1 MPPYGLIN
9 PGDQTQDEIDQQ
21 HSSGSGGPQHPE
33 ASAATRVVRGE
44 ELDNVAAEVARMQ
57 RSMDQM
63 MTLLENSPM
72 LQPPPPPVNAPLQ
85 PQESHTHHAVPP
97 HFQMQA
103 PQMANQFAGSSSN
116 NPFQRPGFASESQ
129 EQDPPLQPEPLKL
142 KDVYFSGEPGHL
154 LSFLR
159 TIRDF
164 LRQNSNFSSEKR
176 RVVWISRHFG
186 FHPAERKKTPS
197 PAENWYNSLVI
208 DNARQQGI
216 IDVYG
221 DLDGQP
227 FKLPTLASVSAF
239 LDGLIAVF
247 GDKFMRDNA
256 KRALEACKQRQLTI
270 GEYNSQFKSLVYL
283 VEDVEA
289 TRIEKY
295 TQGLN
300 PRIVRKAMSKQ
311 WINAKTLDE
320 KMELAS
326 DAAAQLDILALLPPD
341 PPAGSQLHPLSSTR
355 LGQPQPHPPR
365 PQRDPDAMEIDAA
378 RVLPSTA
385 GKSLLD
391 AARAICRARNLCF
404 RCLAPIVP
412 GVHTG
417 SLNCPNM
424 FISTEKRQAFVDQCR
439 RNQNGATQVNTSSI
453 SSIRAVPPP
462 PHNFLTY
469 QPIPPP
475 TPLPAQDCLQVSV
488 NDSAISS
495 DVVGSPA
502 PMGFD
507 EHYEDYDEEDC
518 ATVEVPLS
526 TVHVRLEGSNGSRLL
541 VPVSFRGPG
550 GSLVPATILV
560 DTGAMANFVNESF
573 VRQHGL
579 KIRDRNTPIRCVGFD
594 GREGVGGLVTQD
606 WVGMIQLSS
615 IDAKPFTL
623 QSSFGITRLGSV
635 DAIFG
640 LPWLDRQGWVASG
653 SLKGGHQFTL
663 GSTPLY
669 VIEST
674 SLGGKPEDELYT
686 PSP

>member
-1 MPPYGLIN
+1 MPPYGLPN
-9 PGDQTQDEIDQQ
+9 SGDQTQDEIDPQQ
-21 HSSGSGGPQHPE
+21 GSGSGGSHQPE
-33 ASAATRVVRGE
+33 TLATRVVRGE

-57 RSMDQM
+57 RSMDRM
-63 MTLLENSPM
+63 MTLLENSQL
-72 LQPPPPPVNAPLQ
+72 LQPPPPPNNVPLH
-85 PQESHTHHAVPP
+85 PQGNHTHHTVPP
-97 HFQMQA
+97 HFQQQA
-103 PQMANQFAGSSSN
+103 PPMTNQFVGPSTN
-116 NPFQRPGFASESQ
+116 NPFQRPTIPQ
-129 EQDPPLQPEPLKL
+129 EVPDLDSHLQPEPLRL

-154 LSFLR
+154 LSFLW

-186 FHPAERKKTPS
+186 FHPADRKKMPS

-208 DNARQQGI
+208 DNARQQGV

-227 FKLPTLASVSAF
+227 FNLPMLASVLAF

-247 GDKFMRDNA
+247 GDKFMRENA
-256 KRALEACKQRQLTI
+256 KRALDACKQRQLTI

-295 TQGLN
+295 AQGLN
-300 PRIVRKAMSKQ
+300 PRIVRNAMSKQ
-311 WINAKTLDE
+311 WVETKTLDE

-326 DAAAQLDILALLPPD
+326 DAAAQLDLLALLPPD

-355 LGQPQPHPPR
+355 FSQPPPQPPR

-378 RVLPSTA
+378 RVIPAPA

-412 GVHTG
+412 GVHTV

-424 FISTEKRQAFVDQCR
+424 YITNEKRQAFVDQCP
-439 RNQNGATQVNTSSI
+439 RNQTTSTPVSSI
-453 SSIRAVPPP
+453 KTIPATS
-462 PHNFLTY
+462 HHFLTY
-469 QPIPPP
+469 QPASPP
-475 TPLPAQDCLQVSV
+475 TPLPVPDCPQSTSEASGVDPCLQ
-488 NDSAISS
+488 SS
-495 DVVGSPA
+495 SR
-502 PMGFD
+502 GFD
-507 EHYEDYDEEDC
+507 EQYDDYEEEDC
-518 ATVEVPLS
+518 ATAEVPLA
-526 TVHVRLEGSNGSRLL
+526 TVQVRLEGSNGSRLL
-541 VPVSFRGPG
+541 VPVSFKGPG
-550 GSLVPATILV
+550 GLMIPATVLV

-573 VRQHGL
+573 VRQHDL
-579 KIRDRNTPIRCVGFD
+579 KIRPRNTPIRCVGFD

-606 WVGMIQLSS
+606 WAGMIQLST
-615 IDAKPFTL
+615 IDSKPFTL

-674 SLGGKPEDELYT
+674 SSGGKPEDELYA

>member
-1 MPPYGLIN
+1 MPPYGLID
-9 PGDQTQDEIDQQ
+9 PGDQTQEEIDHQR
-21 HSSGSGGPQHPE
+21 SSGSGGHQHQEAPAPE
-33 ASAATRVVRGE
+33 RVVRGE
-44 ELDNVAAEVARMQ
+44 ELDNVVAEVARMQ
-57 RSMDQM
+57 RSMDRM

-72 LQPPPPPVNAPLQ
+72 LQPPPPPVNVPPQ
-85 PQESHTHHAVPP
+85 PQVTHTHHAVPP
-97 HFQMQA
+97 HFQQ
-103 PQMANQFAGSSSN
+103 QTSFAGPATN
-116 NPFQRPGFASESQ
+116 NPFQRLGMDSEN
-129 EQDPPLQPEPLKL
+129 QDQDSLLQPEPLKL
-142 KDVYFSGEPGHL
+142 KDVYFSGEPAHL

-208 DNARQQGI
+208 DNARQQGV

-311 WINAKTLDE
+311 WIDAKTLDD

-341 PPAGSQLHPLSSTR
+341 PPAGSQHHPLSSTR
-355 LGQPQPHPPR
+355 FGHPQPHAPR
-365 PQRDPDAMEIDAA
+365 PPRDPDAMEIDAT
-378 RVLPSTA
+378 RVLPSPA

-439 RNQNGATQVNTSSI
+439 RNQNVAAPSNTSAV
-453 SSIRAVPPP
+453 SSIRTVPPP
-462 PHNFLTY
+462 SFLTY
-469 QPIPPP
+469 QPTPPP
-475 TPLPAQDCLQVSV
+475 APLPTQDRLQPSYS
-488 NDSAISS
+488 DSSAPS
-495 DVVGSPA
+495 DTGESPA
-502 PMGFD
+502 SMGFD
-507 EHYEDYDEEDC
+507 EHYEDYEEEDC
-518 ATVEVPLS
+518 ATVEVPLA
-526 TVHVRLEGSNGSRLL
+526 TVQVRLEGSNGNRLL

-550 GSLVPATILV
+550 GSLIPATILV

-573 VRQHGL
+573 VRKYGL
-579 KIRDRNTPIRCVGFD
+579 KVRDRTTPIRCVGFD

-606 WVGMIQLSS
+606 WAGMIQLSS
-615 IDAKPFTL
+615 IDSKPFTL

-669 VIEST
+669 VIESA
-674 SLGGKPEDELYT
+674 SLGGKPGDELYT

>member
-9 PGDQTQDEIDQQ
+9 TGDQTQEEIDQQ
-21 HSSGSGGPQHPE
+21 HLSGSGDPQHPD

-44 ELDNVAAEVARMQ
+44 ELDSVAAE
-57 RSMDQM
+57 
-63 MTLLENSPM
+63 
-72 LQPPPPPVNAPLQ
+72 
-85 PQESHTHHAVPP
+85 PQTS
-97 HFQMQA
+97 
-103 PQMANQFAGSSSN
+103 FAGPSSN
-116 NPFQRPGFASESQ
+116 NPFQHPGFASENQ
-129 EQDPPLQPEPLKL
+129 DQDPQPQPEPPKL

-208 DNARQQGI
+208 DNARQQGV

-247 GDKFMRDNA
+247 GNKFMRDNA

-270 GEYNSQFKSLVYL
+270 GEHNSQFKSLVYL

-300 PRIVRKAMSKQ
+300 PRIVWKAMSKQ
-311 WINAKTLDE
+311 WIDAKTLDD

-341 PPAGSQLHPLSSTR
+341 PPAGSQHHPLSSTR
-355 LGQPQPHPPR
+355 FGHPQPHPPR
-365 PQRDPDAMEIDAA
+365 PPRDPDAMEIDAA

-439 RNQNGATQVNTSSI
+439 RNQNGATQANTSAV
-453 SSIRAVPPP
+453 SSIRTVPSPS
-462 PHNFLTY
+462 HNFLTY

-475 TPLPAQDCLQVSV
+475 APLLAQDQPHVLFK
-488 NDSAISS
+488 DSLVPS
-495 DVVGSPA
+495 DAAESPA

-507 EHYEDYDEEDC
+507 EHYEDYEEEDC
-518 ATVEVPLS
+518 ATVEVPLA
-526 TVHVRLEGSNGSRLL
+526 TVQVRLEGSNGSRLL

-550 GSLVPATILV
+550 GSLIPATILV

-579 KIRDRNTPIRCVGFD
+579 KIRDRTTPIRCVGFD
-594 GREGVGGLVTQD
+594 GREGVGGLVTRD
-606 WVGMIQLSS
+606 WAGMIQLSS
-615 IDAKPFTL
+615 IDSKPFTL

-663 GSTPLY
+663 GSTP
-669 VIEST
+669 ST
-674 SLGGKPEDELYT
+674 
-686 PSP
+686 

>member
-9 PGDQTQDEIDQQ
+9 SGDQTQDDIDPQQ
-21 HSSGSGGPQHPE
+21 GSGSRGPHQQETSETP
-33 ASAATRVVRGE
+33 ATRVVRGE
-44 ELDNVAAEVARMQ
+44 ELDQVSAEVARMQ
-57 RSMDQM
+57 RSMDRM
-63 MTLLENSPM
+63 MTLLENSPL
-72 LQPPPPPVNAPLQ
+72 LQPPPHPANVPLQ
-85 PQESHTHHAVPP
+85 PHENHTHHAPPP
-97 HFQMQA
+97 HFHQQI
-103 PQMANQFAGSSSN
+103 PPMATQSADSTSN
-116 NPFQRPGFASESQ
+116 NPFQRPVFAQEVP
-129 EQDPPLQPEPLKL
+129 EQDTQLQPEPLRL

-159 TIRDF
+159 LIRDF
-164 LRQNSNFSSEKR
+164 LRQNQNFSSEKR
-176 RVVWISRHFG
+176 RVVWISCHFG

-227 FKLPTLASVSAF
+227 FKLPMLASVSAF

-247 GDKFMRDNA
+247 GDKFMRENA

-300 PRIVRKAMSKQ
+300 PRIVWKAMSKQ
-311 WINAKTLDE
+311 WIDAKTLDE

-355 LGQPQPHPPR
+355 LGHPPPQPPR

-378 RVLPSTA
+378 RVIPATA
-385 GKSLLD
+385 NKSILD

-412 GVHTG
+412 GIHTG

-424 FISTEKRQAFVDQCR
+424 FITNEKRQAFVEQCR
-439 RNQNGATQVNTSSI
+439 RNQTTSTPV
-453 SSIRAVPPP
+453 SSIRTFPPN
-462 PHNFLTY
+462 PHTFLTY
-469 QPIPPP
+469 QPAPPP
-475 TPLPAQDCLQVSV
+475 TPLPVPERPPAVSETPRV
-488 NDSAISS
+488 DPDLSQATS
-495 DVVGSPA
+495 
-502 PMGFD
+502 MGFD
-507 EHYEDYDEEDC
+507 EHYEDYDEVDC
-518 ATVEVPLS
+518 ATEEVPLA
-526 TVHVRLEGSNGSRLL
+526 TVQVRLDGSNGNRLL
-541 VPVSFRGPG
+541 VPVSFKGPG
-550 GSLVPATILV
+550 GSMIPATVLV

-573 VRQHGL
+573 VRQHDL
-579 KIRDRNTPIRCVGFD
+579 KMRPRNTPFRCVGFD

-606 WVGMIQLSS
+606 WAGMIQLST
-615 IDAKPFTL
+615 IDSKPFTL

-674 SLGGKPEDELYT
+674 SSGGKPGDELYT